1 MRLLAC
7 TIPDGPKAAMFYLRD
22 LPNYETIKKRAA
34 RYANADPAAIE
45 SCLVLLRVAVDVLAA
60 FDAYLARHK
69 ISAGRFSLLMILN
82 RDPDTPV
89 SPSDLAARAGVT
101 RATVTG
107 LLDSLER
114 EQLIARQHDCA
125 DRRMVMVRLTPLAQ
139 QRLEE
144 MLPDYHRR
152 VANLM
157 GQLSEP
163 EKKKLTALLG
173 KVKEGIPTIT
183 VD

>member
-1 MRLLAC
+1 
-7 TIPDGPKAAMFYLRD
+7 MFYLRD

-34 RYANADPAAIE
+34 RYAGADPAAIE

-69 ISAGRFSLLMILN
+69 MSAGRFSLLMILN
-82 RDPDTPV
+82 RDPDNPM

-107 LLDSLER
+107 LLDGLER
-114 EQLIARQHDCA
+114 EQLVERRHGCD
-125 DRRMVMVRLTPLAQ
+125 DRRTVLVRLTPAAHH
-139 QRLEE
+139 RLEE
-144 MLPDYHRR
+144 ILPDYHRR

-157 GQLSEP
+157 GELSEA
-163 EKKKLTALLG
+163 EKKTLTGLLG
-173 KVKEGIPTIT
+173 KVKAGIPTIT
-183 VD
+183 AV